1 MGKGL
6 STRGE
11 GVGGEGEG
19 GIEVRQVTDLVESC
33 WFGFRSQVLWFI
45 AGLEC
50 NLFKKK
56 YQRVK

>member
-50 NLFKKK
+50 SLFKKK
-56 YQRVK
+56 Y